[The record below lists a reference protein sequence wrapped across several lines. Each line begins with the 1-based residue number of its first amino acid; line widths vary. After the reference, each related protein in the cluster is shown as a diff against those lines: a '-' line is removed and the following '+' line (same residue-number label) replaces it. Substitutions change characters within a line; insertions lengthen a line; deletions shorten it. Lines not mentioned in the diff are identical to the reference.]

1 MIIWINF
8 NKKRPL
14 FRFLNTSVHIA
25 ASWTLMEPVLII
37 ISSVLKVFFSPCLQ
51 SAFPS
56 QFFECCHFKVIK
68 MIHIVSNYFR
78 LGKIISIIYWR
89 KRTILLPI
97 FFTFEDYQTSQ
108 QKCSYFRNFVL
119 LDYLTAVNTSKHILD
134 HVVRYFFYWKGIQK
148 GYCFIN
154 CFIKKGNL
162 FLRMDNLLLSPHRE
176 SVFSVFKNSVVGDG
190 LMHVVMV

>member
-1 MIIWINF
+1 MLHLELWWNLYLL
-8 NKKRPL
+8 L
-14 FRFLNTSVHIA
+14 FPFFIC
-25 ASWTLMEPVLII
+25 
-37 ISSVLKVFFSPCLQ
+37 LKSLFSPCLQ